1 VKRGLQN
8 VFIFTYDYVSTQYEC
23 TNIFTVMVYYLYL
36 WSTHGYATHT
46 DTAERRPMSAAC
58 GGRESG
64 AIGYALQ
71 RSRAGLR
78 GWGRPLLC

>member
-1 VKRGLQN
+1 MCFFLPTTMCLRNMNVLIFLRLWFTTYTYGLH
-8 VFIFTYDYVSTQYEC
+8 TDTQ
-23 TNIFTVMVYYLYL
+23 TD
-36 WSTHGYATHT
+36 T
-46 DTAERRPMSAAC
+46 DTAERRPMSAVC